1 MRSAMRLIL
10 LLILGWS
17 PWASPAAAQ
26 TTVIPP
32 GTLTFVLPFAAGGPV
47 DAVARL
53 IGDRVGAKLGRP
65 VIIENKGGAGGDI
78 AAASVVRADPN
89 GLTWFFTVDSVLTIN
104 PHINANQGFD
114 PAALTPVAKIGE
126 VVLLLAVNPAKVP
139 VKSYTEMVAFS
150 QTHELSFGS
159 AGNGSPGHLA
169 FEYLRSVSNVKGVHV
184 PYRGAAV
191 ALTDLIGGNIDA
203 AFIVSGVLVP
213 HIKAGTLKA
222 LAVSANRRV
231 DDLPDVPTARE
242 AGIPDFEAR
251 FANLLLAPATTPA
264 PILELMEKTVLE
276 AAQDPEFRAKLK
288 FLSTDPE
295 FAGRG
300 EAAAWITREKERWGK
315 VVKASGASAK

>member
-1 MRSAMRLIL
+1 M
-10 LLILGWS
+10 
-17 PWASPAAAQ
+17 
-26 TTVIPP
+26 
-32 GTLTFVLPFAAGGPV
+32 
-47 DAVARL
+47 
-53 IGDRVGAKLGRP
+53 
-65 VIIENKGGAGGDI
+65 
-78 AAASVVRADPN
+78 
-89 GLTWFFTVDSVLTIN
+89 
-104 PHINANQGFD
+104 
-114 PAALTPVAKIGE
+114 
-126 VVLLLAVNPAKVP
+126 
-139 VKSYTEMVAFS
+139 
-150 QTHELSFGS
+150 
-159 AGNGSPGHLA
+159 
-169 FEYLRSVSNVKGVHV
+169 

-251 FANLLLAPATTPA
+251 FANLLLAPAKTPA